1 MRATIVDKHVYVTL
15 SRRNLREL
23 QTMLDD
29 RSRPER
35 SLGRKGDNGIILV
48 VEVEDDAEHYQGCA
62 PGPGSHTVLCQH
74 GG

>member
-1 MRATIVDKHVYVTL
+1 MRAIIVANRVHVKL

-29 RSRPER
+29 RSGHQR
-35 SLGRKGDNGIILV
+35 SLGRVGANGIVLV
-48 VEVEDDAEHYQGCA
+48 VEVEDDAEHYEGRA
-62 PGPGSHTVLCQH
+62 PGPCSRPVLYPY

>member
-1 MRATIVDKHVYVTL
+1 MRAAIVENRIHVTL

-29 RSRPER
+29 RSGHRR
-35 SLGRKGDNGIILV
+35 SLGRVSDNRVFLV
-48 VEVEDDAEHYQGCA
+48 VEVEEDAGHYEGLLQA
-62 PGPGSHTVLCQH
+62 PSDPVVHQR